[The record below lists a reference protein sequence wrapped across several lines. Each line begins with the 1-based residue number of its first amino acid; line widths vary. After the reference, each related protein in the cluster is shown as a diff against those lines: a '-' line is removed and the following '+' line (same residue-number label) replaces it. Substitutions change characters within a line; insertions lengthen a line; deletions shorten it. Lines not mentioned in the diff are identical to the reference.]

1 MKMKTI
7 KIIILFFAF
16 FYTHNVISQKD
27 TTYIFGEDTGEIEYF
42 FGFNLTPNAMG
53 GIVNY
58 ALVNPG
64 DNGKRIIKQITQETF
79 IAQALGK
86 QQSLA
91 NPNATNFFKQFQ
103 INNPNIIGELWRL
116 RYKEYPYFTREQM
129 APGWSSNDS
138 IPFLPTVS
146 QMKMLEKFGL
156 FKLNDY
162 IYGENAF
169 KLLYL
174 MENPEWIK
182 TYKESY

>member
-1 MKMKTI
+1 MKTI
-7 KIIILFFAF
+7 QRIILIFIFL
-16 FYTHNVISQKD
+16 YSYSVIAQKD
-27 TTYIFGEDTGEIEYF
+27 TVYTFGDDPGDIEYF

-53 GIVNY
+53 GMVNF
-58 ALVNPG
+58 ALVKPG
-64 DNGKRIIKQITQETF
+64 DNGKRIIKQITQESF

-91 NPNATNFFKQFQ
+91 NPKAINFFKQYQ
-103 INNPNIIGELWRL
+103 IDNPNILGDLWRL
-116 RYKEYPYFTREQM
+116 RYKEYPYFTKD
-129 APGWSSNDS
+129 PDILGWSSNDS
-138 IPFLPTVS
+138 IPFLPTDS

-174 MENPEWIK
+174 MEKPEWIK
-182 TYKESY
+182 AYKESY